1 MMPRYSVLLLPD
13 VEAGGYT
20 VEVPSLPGVV
30 TEGNTREEA
39 LSNAREA
46 ISLFLEDMLADG
58 EAIPEERASPELAEV
73 EVSITTDA
81 DGAYRVP
88 AAAGVLPD

>member
-1 MMPRYSVLLLPD
+1 MPRYSVLLLPD

-30 TEGNTREEA
+30 TEGDTREEA
-39 LSNAREA
+39 LANAREA

-58 EAIPEERASPELAEV
+58 EAIPEERARPELAEV
-73 EVSITTDA
+73 DVSVASDTNRT
-81 DGAYRVP
+81 R
-88 AAAGVLPD
+88 GVSLVSGSSPT